1 MREAAFAHQIEYL
14 LELHRWLW
22 CHYEPAVRQSGRW
35 ATPLRGHKG
44 APDYMAVRDG
54 RLIFVEIKG
63 DRGRVSNEQ
72 AAWMCELMDAGIET
86 HLWYPHDIEAAKEA
100 LR

>member
-1 MREAAFAHQIEYL
+1 MKEAAFAHQIEYL
-14 LELHRWLW
+14 LELGGWRW

-35 ATPLRGHKG
+35 ATPLRGDRG

-63 DRGRVSNEQ
+63 DGGRVRPDQ

-86 HLWYPHDIEAAKEA
+86 HLWYPHNLDKAKE
-100 LR
+100 LLK